1 MLVSRDESR
10 VTWHFEKQTTHFSLF
25 HWTIQCAGPVQQTA
39 GEFPRMKARV
49 IKKEMH
55 CDEAVGD
62 FHLAS
67 TLSHS
72 VKDIPEQL
80 PM

>member
-1 MLVSRDESR
+1 
-10 VTWHFEKQTTHFSLF
+10 
-25 HWTIQCAGPVQQTA
+25 
-39 GEFPRMKARV
+39 MKARV